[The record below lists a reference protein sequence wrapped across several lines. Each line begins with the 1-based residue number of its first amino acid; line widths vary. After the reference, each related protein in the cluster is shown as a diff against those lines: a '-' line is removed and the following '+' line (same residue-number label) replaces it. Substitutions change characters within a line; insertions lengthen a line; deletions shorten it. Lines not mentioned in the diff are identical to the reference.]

1 MSQIAQPSPESS
13 DEPSEK
19 PFHMSKDVKK
29 SWLIAL
35 LILGAYAGL
44 AIFGANM
51 IIKMEAAKPNKFKA
65 VEVTQPISFIDKTYL
80 SDDATQSDEPS
91 PNAPAAE

>member
-1 MSQIAQPSPESS
+1 MSQVAQPTP
-13 DEPSEK
+13 EPSEK

-65 VEVTQPISFIDKTYL
+65 VEVTKPISFIDRTYMTDEEL
-80 SDDATQSDEPS
+80 AKEESGSSSD
-91 PNAPAAE
+91 